1 MTGMDSGIGATGNCK
16 TVAICVGVEN
26 LLQNLEEAALH
37 GSKFR
42 LFGPAVEVG
51 AVVGEVDF
59 KANESVDCVDGL
71 VH

>member
-1 MTGMDSGIGATGNCK
+1 
-16 TVAICVGVEN
+16 
-26 LLQNLEEAALH
+26 LH

-59 KANESVDCVDGL
+59 KANESVDWVDGL